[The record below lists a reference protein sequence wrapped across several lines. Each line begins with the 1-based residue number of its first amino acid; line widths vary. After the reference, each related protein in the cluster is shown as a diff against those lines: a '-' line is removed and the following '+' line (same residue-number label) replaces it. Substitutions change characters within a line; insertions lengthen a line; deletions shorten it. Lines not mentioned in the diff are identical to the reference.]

1 MISDYRNIGIT
12 ELSRQKVELLF
23 SDFVLNI
30 SVPHLNNYLLIIY
43 LKWIKREKYS
53 KYHIYCEEK
62 TQV

>member
-30 SVPHLNNYLLIIY
+30 SVPYLNNYLLIIY
-43 LKWIKREKYS
+43 LK
-53 KYHIYCEEK
+53 
-62 TQV
+62 

>member
-43 LKWIKREKYS
+43 LK
-53 KYHIYCEEK
+53 
-62 TQV
+62 